1 MGRNKIIQT
10 PDNDFI
16 GLGCVARW
24 LTTSPSRNS
33 HSEPGSMVT
42 QSSLSVSG
50 WVATTATRSFGVV
63 TSLKHASPNEW
74 LISWHKLSP
83 GWHLGRQQPE
93 AAASTWLLR

>member
-1 MGRNKIIQT
+1 MGHNENIQT

-24 LTTSPSRNS
+24 LTTSPPWNS

-50 WVATTATRSFGVV
+50 CQTA
-63 TSLKHASPNEW
+63 
-74 LISWHKLSP
+74 
-83 GWHLGRQQPE
+83 
-93 AAASTWLLR
+93 